1 MIAKNL
7 YIVIAV
13 EAHLE
18 KWLHVKTLI
27 VKKNGFTFPAFN
39 RKIYPK
45 NGIAW
50 IAKNKKTKQ
59 ETALQEHSL

>member
-1 MIAKNL
+1 
-7 YIVIAV
+7 
-13 EAHLE
+13 LE
-18 KWLHVKTLI
+18 KWLLVKTLI
-27 VKKNGFTFPAFN
+27 VKKNGFTSPAFN

-50 IAKNKKTKQ
+50 IVKNKKTRQ